1 MGLLRVCQSLCAACS
16 MWYFDVESSLRRLLS
31 DPEVRRHILAR
42 TARRTEDPTSFFASE
57 AYRLLDEDCAKI
69 LSDEQV
75 LSIVLSLG
83 GDGVQLLNWGTRTAT
98 VIGLK
103 CEDLPPHLVQ
113 TGRAVLPLVVVEGPK
128 EPAVLKHIL
137 APAAK
142 FFAKHAPSS
151 DGKGE
156 FSLL

>member
-1 MGLLRVCQSLCAACS
+1 MDRLLLLWCR

-31 DPEVRRHILAR
+31 DPEVRHHIQQR
-42 TARRTEDPTSFFASE
+42 TARRHGDPSSFFASE
-57 AYRLLDEDCAKI
+57 AFRMLDDDCAHA
-69 LSDEQV
+69 LTDEQV

-83 GDGVQLLNWGTRTAT
+83 GDGVQLLNWGARTAT

-113 TGRAVLPLVVVEGPK
+113 TGRAVLPLAVVEGPQ

-137 APAAK
+137 APAAQ
-142 FFAKHAPSS
+142 FFLKHAPSS
-151 DGKGE
+151 NRKGAR
-156 FSLL
+156 SRLTTWY